1 MIWNYNLFVGHVE
14 PAFPNHEAVGNWE
27 AKSKRAQ
34 QLLEGEKT
42 ERELRDERKG
52 KGKGK
57 KGEQQH

>member
-1 MIWNYNLFVGHVE
+1 LFVGHVE